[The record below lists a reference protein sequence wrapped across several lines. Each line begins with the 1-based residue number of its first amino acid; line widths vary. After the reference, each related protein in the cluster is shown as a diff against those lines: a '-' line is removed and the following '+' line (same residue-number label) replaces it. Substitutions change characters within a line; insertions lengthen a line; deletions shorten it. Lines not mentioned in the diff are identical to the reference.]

1 MQHWQI
7 FSLFLIFCYYFKISC
22 KTSCKIWE
30 TWKIFPILHSAPS
43 DNNYAPSDNNYLCYT
58 IKKYRAENCD
68 LFQVNKNYLLE
79 KMDQK
84 IVINSLILEW
94 KLPLILRPFIM
105 GHSREKTKE
114 GRLRPWNF
122 QGYRRNTMWNFQGL
136 IKRTYSFKGL
146 SRKKWGRYSRS
157 LDFGLGDVT
166 KLCGISWNDGLVCSG
181 FLREM

>member
-1 MQHWQI
+1 MQHSQI

-58 IKKYRAENCD
+58 IKKYRAEKCD
-68 LFQVNKNYLLE
+68 LFQVNKNYLLQ

-84 IVINSLILEW
+84 IVISSLILEW
-94 KLPLILRPFIM
+94 KLTLILRPFNM

-136 IKRTYSFKGL
+136 IKERTV
-146 SRKKWGRYSRS
+146 SRVYQEKNEADIPGA
-157 LDFGLGDVT
+157 L
-166 KLCGISWNDGLVCSG
+166 ILV
-181 FLREM
+181 LEM